1 MFTNQAKSILKRLVN
16 NKSGVSQRK
25 LARRFNCSQ
34 TLITRALKSMSIGC
48 WKKQTIPGRT
58 DAQIKAARP
67 KCAALYRK
75 YRLNDW
81 ILDDESYFTLNHST
95 INGNANYYSDNNQK
109 TPACVKFNKKVKF
122 EQKLLVWVAVSA
134 RGISEP
140 YIVGSGNAINQFV

>member
-1 MFTNQAKSILKRLVN
+1 
-16 NKSGVSQRK
+16 
-25 LARRFNCSQ
+25 
-34 TLITRALKSMSIGC
+34 MSFGC

-134 RGISEP
+134 SHISLEVAMQL
-140 YIVGSGNAINQFV
+140 ISSFTAMNV